1 MAVRVMHLF
10 FINEKK
16 TSIDIN
22 ISDHMIVEAGAYANA
37 ENSFVAEGN
46 IPADDREFLG
56 KLHLVGECIYHILGD
71 HICQGWAKM
80 EFRDKLKKYAVEAG
94 FKFSYVK
101 NDKERIRSNPLI
113 KPTDIIKNFKQ
124 NYGLDI
130 SYYNAWYGRMKAKKL
145 VHGAEAV
152 SYQLLTWYV
161 KSVKEHNPG
170 SHCILECEP
179 NSHRFKRLFVSYYG
193 CIEGFRFCRPL
204 LILDGTFVKNNYKG
218 TLLAATGKNG
228 NQDYPDWRWNKFW
241 DMHMPWEDR
250 RLFVVPP
257 EISFY
262 EKDEYDL
269 EIKRVQDKSSSA
281 VFCFYDARTDD
292 FCFIHSVINRWAK
305 EFPHVALYEIIIDH
319 LKEDDRINVMREYN
333 INCTPTFRF
342 FQNGEKVDDLAGGS
356 AIFLE
361 NTLNKI
367 YGGGEWSTAQVLDT
381 QLVKKD
387 GNGEGV
393 CSSFEVEAVAH
404 DTWDTSYELKHY
416 SKCPCNLCRSWKYLR
431 LKLSQQRETEIEKDE
446 K

>member
-1 MAVRVMHLF
+1 MRNSWVLARHLLRSR
-10 FINEKK
+10 NNPNPCAALAHPCNSLQTLTL
-16 TSIDIN
+16 TSVPVSSSSPPPN
-22 ISDHMIVEAGAYANA
+22 LYFLQHRSRRFS
-37 ENSFVAEGN
+37 SF
-46 IPADDREFLG
+46 
-56 KLHLVGECIYHILGD
+56 
-71 HICQGWAKM
+71 
-80 EFRDKLKKYAVEAG
+80 
-94 FKFSYVK
+94 
-101 NDKERIRSNPLI
+101 
-113 KPTDIIKNFKQ
+113 T
-124 NYGLDI
+124 
-130 SYYNAWYGRMKAKKL
+130 
-145 VHGAEAV
+145 
-152 SYQLLTWYV
+152 
-161 KSVKEHNPG
+161 
-170 SHCILECEP
+170 
-179 NSHRFKRLFVSYYG
+179 
-193 CIEGFRFCRPL
+193 
-204 LILDGTFVKNNYKG
+204 
-218 TLLAATGKNG
+218 
-228 NQDYPDWRWNKFW
+228 DYPDWRWNKFW